1 MDGVSPRRDPK
12 GLERTPLHGRAVSAC
27 RLCEENRRQEA
38 EGGYAEGIA
47 RDVLPLTARVG
58 WAAVSTRRALLLE
71 ELAGGRRGG
80 STASADGGAFLTV
93 DSGAGHCGIVVN

>member
-38 EGGYAEGIA
+38 EGGYAQGIA
-47 RDVLPLTARVG
+47 RDVLPLTARV
-58 WAAVSTRRALLLE
+58 WRAAVSTRRALLLE
-71 ELAGGRRGG
+71 ELPGGRRGE
-80 STASADGGAFLTV
+80 STASADRWAFLTA
-93 DSGAGHCGIVVN
+93 DRGARPSGVRPH